1 MPSMLEISPTKYM
14 MLNICTDTVQNDT
27 GANNNVTDKKQLL
40 VTYKDIE
47 SYPIGGVKAEDLVII
62 CTGKGILPWLS
73 QEGKCTMVETL
84 YCADVDGTIISS
96 TIVVIQQIQ
105 LYQRFTITANINNE
119 KGELNSQK
127 WSTTNHI
134 PNDDDKWTMVP

>member
-1 MPSMLEISPTKYM
+1 M
-14 MLNICTDTVQNDT
+14 MLNICIYTVKSDT
-27 GANNNVTDKKQLL
+27 GENNNVTDRKQLL

-47 SYPIGGVKAEDLVII
+47 SYPIGGVKAEDLAII
-62 CTGKGILPWLS
+62 CTGKGIPPRLS
-73 QEGKCTMVETL
+73 QEGKCTMIETL

-96 TIVVIQQIQ
+96 TTVVIQQIH
-105 LYQRFTITANINNE
+105 LYQGFTITANINNE

-127 WSTTNHI
+127 RSTTNHI